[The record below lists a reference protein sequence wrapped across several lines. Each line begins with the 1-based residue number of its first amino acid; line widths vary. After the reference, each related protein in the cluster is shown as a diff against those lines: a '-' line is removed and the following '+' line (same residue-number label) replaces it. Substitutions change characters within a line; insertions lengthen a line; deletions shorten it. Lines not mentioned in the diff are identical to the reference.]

1 MSELKDFKSEPV
13 TAIIDSENNLFTFTV
28 DFIYSALEKT
38 VSYPI
43 YMEDNGR
50 LVGFFSYKELNS
62 VRCVI
67 DPKLKPIS
75 LFVSSGQDL
84 FFTMVKDK
92 ENYNNY
98 CGIVSEAPVD
108 VSSIKIS
115 F

>member
-1 MSELKDFKSEPV
+1 MSELKKVKPEPV
-13 TAIIDSENNLFTFTV
+13 IIDNNGDLFTFTV
-28 DFIYSALEKT
+28 DFIYSALEKA

-43 YMEDNGR
+43 YMEDDGK

-67 DPKLKPIS
+67 DPKLKPLS
-75 LFVSSGQDL
+75 LFVSSGQHM

-92 ENYNNY
+92 ENSYNY
-98 CGIVSEAPVD
+98 CGIVSEAPID
-108 VSSIKIS
+108 LSSIKVS

>member
-1 MSELKDFKSEPV
+1 MSELKDFKPEPV
-13 TAIIDSENNLFTFTV
+13 TATIDNENDLFTFTV
-28 DFIYSALEKT
+28 DFIYSALEKA

-43 YMEDNGR
+43 YIEDSGT
-50 LVGFFSYKELNS
+50 LAGFFSYKELNS

-92 ENYNNY
+92 KNDNSY